1 MDDLNYE
8 DNSLSNESEDYNNYN
23 ILSVNN
29 ILINLYI
36 IMCNLKLNYNFIN
49 DVIINQLAK
58 NNLSNEE
65 IEELNNEIKIYDEEN
80 NLEKNIYIL
89 ENLI

>member
-1 MDDLNYE
+1 MDDLMYE

-23 ILSVNN
+23 IISANK

-58 NNLSNEE
+58 GNLSNEE
-65 IEELNNEIKIYDEEN
+65 INELEEEIKIYE
-80 NLEKNIYIL
+80 EKNKK
-89 ENLI
+89 